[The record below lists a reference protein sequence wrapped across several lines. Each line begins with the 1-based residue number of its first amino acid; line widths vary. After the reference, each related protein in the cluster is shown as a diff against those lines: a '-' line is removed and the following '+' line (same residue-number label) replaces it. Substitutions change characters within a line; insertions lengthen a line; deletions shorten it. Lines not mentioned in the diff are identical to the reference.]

1 MAACEKV
8 DARGEPMITVFL
20 SYSRKDHFFAEL
32 LEAKLREKDI
42 KVWRDQGQLRPGTD
56 WRGGIER
63 GIAES
68 LAILVALGPNSAESA
83 YVTYEWAY
91 AFGSGKVVI
100 PLKLA
105 ECSLHPKLETIQS
118 FDFSVPGA
126 LPWEALADRINGIE
140 TDPDQAMLVEP
151 NEPSVGAPDP
161 TDKYVPAILGYLNQ
175 RGYQMVSFDRLRQQ
189 IDGTLTDDDL
199 DRLVVRNRHIFR
211 PATLKGGKPGLAKLV
226 H

>member
-1 MAACEKV
+1 
-8 DARGEPMITVFL
+8 MINVFL

-32 LEAKLREKDI
+32 LEAKLRDKEI
-42 KVWRDQGQLRPGTD
+42 KVWRDQGQLRPGND
-56 WRGGIER
+56 WRNGIER

-91 AFGSGKVVI
+91 AFGLAKVVI

-105 ECSLHPKLETIQS
+105 DCTVHPKLETIQS

-126 LPWEALADRINGIE
+126 LPWEALTERINGIE
-140 TDPDQAMLVEP
+140 TDVDHEREVEP
-151 NEPSVGAPDP
+151 AEPSVGIPDP
-161 TDKYVPAILGYLNQ
+161 TDKYVQPILGYLNQ
-175 RGYQMVSFDRLRQQ
+175 RGYQMASFDRLRRR
-189 IDGTLTDDDL
+189 IDPTLTDEDL
-199 DRLVVRNRHIFR
+199 QKLVSRNGDIFR
-211 PATLKGGKPGLAKLV
+211 LAMLKEGKLGLAKLL

>member
-1 MAACEKV
+1 
-8 DARGEPMITVFL
+8 MITVFL

-68 LAILVALGPNSAESA
+68 LAVLVALGSSSADSA

-100 PLKLA
+100 PLKLS
-105 ECSLHPKLETIQS
+105 ECSVHPKLETIQS

-126 LPWEALADRINGIE
+126 LPWDALAERINGIE
-140 TDPDQAMLVEP
+140 TDADQVTLVGPAERSMVVPD
-151 NEPSVGAPDP
+151 S
-161 TDKYVPAILGYLNQ
+161 TDKY
-175 RGYQMVSFDRLRQQ
+175 
-189 IDGTLTDDDL
+189 
-199 DRLVVRNRHIFR
+199 
-211 PATLKGGKPGLAKLV
+211 
-226 H
+226 

>member
-1 MAACEKV
+1 
-8 DARGEPMITVFL
+8 MITVFL

-68 LAILVALGPNSAESA
+68 LAILVALGPHSADSA

-126 LPWEALADRINGIE
+126 SPWEALADRINGIE
-140 TDPDQAMLVEP
+140 TDADQETAVPQAEQSVAIPD
-151 NEPSVGAPDP
+151 S
-161 TDKYVPAILGYLNQ
+161 TDKYVQAILGYLNQ
-175 RGYQMVSFDRLRQQ
+175 RGYQMASFERLRRR
-189 IDGTLTDDDL
+189 IDENLGDDDL
-199 DRLVVRNRHIFR
+199 RELVASHGDIFR
-211 PATLKGGKPGLAKLV
+211 LATLRDGKPGLAKLV
-226 H
+226 P

>member
-1 MAACEKV
+1 
-8 DARGEPMITVFL
+8 MITVFL
-20 SYSRKDHFFAEL
+20 SYSRKDYFFAEL
-32 LEAKLREKDI
+32 IESKLREKEI

-56 WRGGIER
+56 WRDSIER

-68 LAILVALGPNSAESA
+68 LAVLVALGPNSAESA

-91 AFGSGKVVI
+91 AFGSKKVVI

-126 LPWEALADRINGIE
+126 LPWEALAVRINEIE
-140 TDPDQAMLVEP
+140 TDADQATLVDPKE
-151 NEPSVGAPDP
+151 GAVVVADP

-175 RGYQMVSFDRLRQQ
+175 RGYQMASFDRIRRR
-189 IDGTLTDDDL
+189 IDPSLTDEDL
-199 DRLVVRNRHIFR
+199 QKLVARNSNIFR
-211 PATLKGGKPGLAKLV
+211 LATLKEGKPGLAKLLP
-226 H
+226 